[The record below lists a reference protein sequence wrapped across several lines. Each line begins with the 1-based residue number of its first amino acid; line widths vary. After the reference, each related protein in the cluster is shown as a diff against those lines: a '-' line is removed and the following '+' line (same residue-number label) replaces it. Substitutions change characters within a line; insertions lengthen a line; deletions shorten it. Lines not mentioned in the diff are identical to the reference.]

1 MGSSVN
7 LAAFAALPAGLA
19 AVIGVLLGL
28 LAGSYIATMLVRWP
42 QGLSAN
48 RGRSRCDGC
57 GRQLSWYELVPIA
70 GFLLAKGQCRSCG
83 ARIDPLH
90 LYVELVCGALGSVL
104 FALEWPLLA
113 PLVWLLVALALFDLL
128 YLWLPDRLTLPLAAV
143 AFISPPWIEGLSL
156 GERLVGGIIGFGAL
170 WLVGTGFRRMT
181 GREGLGGG
189 DPKLLGA
196 IGLWLGPLSL
206 PLLLLT
212 ACLIGLTDAAVRLLR
227 GAERATLKLPLGL
240 YLAIAAIG
248 FAVARPFI
256 TT

>member
-1 MGSSVN
+1 MESSVY

-19 AVIGVLLGL
+19 AMFGVFLGL
-28 LAGSYIATMLVRWP
+28 LAGSYIATMLVRSP
-42 QGLSAN
+42 QAISAN
-48 RGRSRCDGC
+48 RGRSRCDSC
-57 GRQLSWYELVPIA
+57 GRQLSWHELAPIA
-70 GFLLAKGQCRSCG
+70 GFLLAKGQCRTCG

-90 LYVELVCGALGSVL
+90 LYVELICGALGGAL

-128 YLWLPDRLTLPLAAV
+128 YLWLPDRLTLPLAVV
-143 AFISPPWIEGLSL
+143 AFISPPWIAGLGL
-156 GERLVGGIIGFGAL
+156 GERLLGGIIGFGAL
-170 WLVGTGFRRMT
+170 WLVGAGFRRVT

-248 FAVARPFI
+248 FAAAKPLI
-256 TT
+256 TA

>member
-1 MGSSVN
+1 MESSVY

-19 AVIGVLLGL
+19 AMFGVFLGL
-28 LAGSYIATMLVRWP
+28 LAGSYIATMLVRSP
-42 QGLSAN
+42 QAISAN
-48 RGRSRCDGC
+48 RGRSRCDSC
-57 GRQLSWYELVPIA
+57 GRQLSWHELAPIA

-90 LYVELVCGALGSVL
+90 LYVELICGALGGAL

-128 YLWLPDRLTLPLAAV
+128 YLWLPDRLTMPLAAV
-143 AFISPPWIEGLSL
+143 AFISPPWIAGLGL
-156 GERLVGGIIGFGAL
+156 GERLLGGLIGFGAL
-170 WLVGTGFRRMT
+170 WLVGAGFRGVT

-248 FAVARPFI
+248 FAAAKPLI
-256 TT
+256 TA